1 MTVKL
6 TPIQLDDNTVIDIE
20 ATDNI
25 DAPEI
30 EMTTSPVADDEEEEE
45 EAAVSK
51 GVKEVKE
58 EFQKQIQDLQK
69 TIFSYTSYTLAAFK
83 KVAVANIDKVSL
95 EFGVEMGGETVI
107 PYITKGTA
115 KSNLKIKVECSFNEA
130 EES

>member
-6 TPIQLDDNTVIDIE
+6 TPIQLDDNTVIYIE
-20 ATDNI
+20 ATEDI
-25 DAPEI
+25 DAPETL
-30 EMTTSPVADDEEEEE
+30 TTAPVAEDDEEEE

-83 KVAVANIDKVSL
+83 KVAVANIDKVTL
-95 EFGVEMGGETVI
+95 EFGVEMGGETGI

-115 KSNLKIKVECSFNEA
+115 KSNLKIKVECSFNRA
-130 EES
+130 EETR